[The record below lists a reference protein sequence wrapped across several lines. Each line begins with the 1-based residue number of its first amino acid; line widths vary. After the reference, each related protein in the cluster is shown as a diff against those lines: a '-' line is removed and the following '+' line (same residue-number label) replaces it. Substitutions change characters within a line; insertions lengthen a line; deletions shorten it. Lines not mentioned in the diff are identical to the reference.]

1 MCWWRAASSF
11 EKSHCISNWPWAS
24 WTLALSFAWECFRH
38 SRNPNSHLQKSACHT
53 SSIRNRISTWVTRG
67 TMRDHSHLRLSQS
80 TRSPGSAGSLLDHSS
95 WGKAMAQYVF
105 ALLAISFLRCI
116 AFEFDATLKLGW
128 WRGMSCW
135 FLAVQNKMSSEPHH
149 PLKSQG
155 VAGSK
160 GRRIV
165 SLMQILFSNPGLF
178 SKHLMSEDSL
188 YNVAHKL
195 SHDWMIRSRFFGGAF
210 DTVVIPGIACIDDH
224 WMNIVYPSIH
234 VNPIIQSLT
243 DQMRS
248 RIKLEPFW

>member
-1 MCWWRAASSF
+1 MTWNVLL
-11 EKSHCISNWPWAS
+11 IS
-24 WTLALSFAWECFRH
+24 C
-38 SRNPNSHLQKSACHT
+38 
-53 SSIRNRISTWVTRG
+53 
-67 TMRDHSHLRLSQS
+67 
-80 TRSPGSAGSLLDHSS
+80 SP
-95 WGKAMAQYVF
+95 K
-105 ALLAISFLRCI
+105 
-116 AFEFDATLKLGW
+116 
-128 WRGMSCW
+128 
-135 FLAVQNKMSSEPHH
+135 KMSSEPHH

-160 GRRIV
+160 GRWIV

-234 VNPIIQSLT
+234 VNPIFDRSDEESYKTGAILVSYQNHNSGLGISPNGGERQAGGKRCWSNMIQLRARVCFITSARELACT
-243 DQMRS
+243 RCTGKWIVTVQDKIGKFSVKYRY
-248 RIKLEPFW
+248 